1 VLSTYIIVIT
11 IALVATAILISIYRA
26 EGLLAF
32 YIMGIPMV
40 LFVVET
46 LRLPWSKVMTG
57 MIQPVIFI
65 PLVGWWWLARPRPD
79 EILVPR
85 RISFSAILLAL
96 LFLLW
101 EAKYF
106 YEGQYLGAEGGY
118 ERIKW
123 AYYFER
129 WGGVLLLGYLMP
141 LTYKRLQRLL
151 GAMGAM
157 GLIWAAMEAG
167 AFLMGRADMT
177 MEKEGGSERYQFAA
191 SVGSL
196 GLATFVA
203 LGSSCLMGWF
213 LMKNR
218 AKPSQSRNIF
228 VGVSIGVMA
237 LAVLLT
243 GSRGPMVSMFATLII
258 FLLLLGG
265 RNAMRFG
272 LALIV
277 LGMLL
282 YIGLQVIPESTKARL
297 FGRLVTGTVG
307 RWQLFV
313 NSLAILRVS
322 PFLGQTRGIISL
334 TGIAYSHQIFSQI
347 LVETGLVGLA
357 MYLVAAI
364 PTMVRW
370 TVAAFRRQSEIS
382 TFAAP
387 LGAWLAFEIVYRN
400 FGAGQLASTD
410 YWLILGI
417 MMGHTLVPMGPV
429 TDSYAEGDLLAGY
442 GLSAEAA
449 LAPGIPQSPW

>member
-11 IALVATAILISIYRA
+11 IALVAVPVFVSIYRA
-26 EGLLAF
+26 ESLLAF
-32 YIMGIPMV
+32 YIIGIPMV

-46 LRLPWSKVMTG
+46 LRLPWNTVMTG
-57 MIQPVIFI
+57 MIRVVLFI
-65 PLVGWWWLARPRPD
+65 PVLFWWWLSRPKPD
-79 EILVPR
+79 ELLLPR
-85 RISFSAILLAL
+85 RFGFNAAIIMM

-106 YEGQYLGAEGGY
+106 YEGQYLGAEVRY
-118 ERIKW
+118 ERLKW
-123 AYYFER
+123 AYCLQD
-129 WGGVLLLGYLMP
+129 WGAALLLGFMMP

-151 GAMGAM
+151 GALGAI
-157 GLIWAAMEAG
+157 GIIWATFEMG
-167 AFLMGRADMT
+167 AFLLGKADMT
-177 MEKEGGSERYQFAA
+177 MEKESEYERYQFAA

-196 GLATFVA
+196 GLGINTAIGA
-203 LGSSCLMGWF
+203 SGLLGWF

-228 VGVSIGVMA
+228 VGVCIGVMA
-237 LAVLLT
+237 FAVLLT

-258 FLLLLGG
+258 FLFLLGG
-265 RNAMRFG
+265 RNAIRFG

-277 LGMLL
+277 LGVLV
-282 YIGLQVIPESTKARL
+282 YISLQVVPDSTKNRL
-297 FGRLVTGTVG
+297 FGSLGTGAGG

-370 TVAAFRRQSEIS
+370 TVAAFRRQSEAW
-382 TFAAP
+382 TFAGP
-387 LGAWLAFEIVYRN
+387 LCVWLAFEVVQRNMAAGNIACADFWVIV
-400 FGAGQLASTD
+400 
-410 YWLILGI
+410 GI
-417 MMGHTLVPMGPV
+417 MMGHRLVPRSV
-429 TDSYAEGDLLAGY
+429 AYSYAEGGILTEY
-442 GLSAEAA
+442 GPSAEAA
-449 LAPGIPQSPW
+449 LASHFPQSQW